1 LTENTK
7 EACAPHAIQMG
18 EFITINASDGDKFE
32 AYLAKPAPGRG
43 PGLIVIQEIFGV
55 NSHIRDVTDRWAK
68 EGYVAIAPDMFWRI
82 EPHFEAG
89 YTPEE
94 AQRARA
100 MRPKFNFDLAV
111 KDLATTLSTL
121 RARPDCTGQAGVV
134 GYCLGGNL
142 AYRAAA
148 QTDVD
153 VAVAYYGGG
162 VDQILDDAKCIRCP
176 IMFHYGEI
184 DTSIPA
190 EAREKTRAALAHHAK
205 ASFYVYP
212 NAGHG
217 FANDA
222 RPVFHEAATEL
233 ARTRTLALLRETI
246 GPKN

>member
-1 LTENTK
+1 VRIF
-7 EACAPHAIQMG
+7 ARVIQMG
-18 EFITINASDGDKFE
+18 EFIAINAHDGGKFE
-32 AYLAKPAPGRG
+32 AYLAKPAAGRG

-55 NSHIRDVTDRWAK
+55 NSHIRDVCERWAK
-68 EGYVAIAPDMFWRI
+68 EGYVALAPDMFWRI

-111 KDLATTLSTL
+111 KDLAATLSAL
-121 RARPDCTGQAGVV
+121 RARPECAGQVGVV

-148 QTDVD
+148 HTDVD
-153 VAVAYYGGG
+153 VAIAYYGGG
-162 VDQILDDAKCIRCP
+162 VEQLLDDAKRIKCP
-176 IMFHYGEI
+176 IMFHYGET
-184 DTSIPA
+184 DASITA

-205 ASFYVYP
+205 ASFFVYP
-212 NAGHG
+212 DAGHG

-222 RPVFHEAATEL
+222 RPVFNQAATQL
-233 ARTRTLALLRETI
+233 ARERTLALLRETI
-246 GPKN
+246 GPKS

>member
-1 LTENTK
+1 M
-7 EACAPHAIQMG
+7 A
-18 EFITINASDGDKFE
+18 EFIAINAHDGGRFD
-32 AYLAKPAPGRG
+32 AYLAKPAAGSG

-55 NSHIRDVTDRWAK
+55 NSHIREVTERWAG

-111 KDLATTLSTL
+111 KDLAATLSAL
-121 RARPDCTGQAGVV
+121 RARPECTGQAGVV

-142 AYRAAA
+142 AYRTAAH
-148 QTDVD
+148 TDVD
-153 VAVAYYGGG
+153 VAIAFYGGG
-162 VDQILDDAKCIRCP
+162 IDQILDDARRIKCP
-176 IMFHYGEI
+176 IMFHYGET
-184 DTSIPA
+184 DASISA
-190 EAREKTRAALAHHAK
+190 EAREKTKAAFAHHAK

-212 NAGHG
+212 DAGHG

-222 RPVFHEAATEL
+222 RPVFNAAATEL
-233 ARTRTLALLRETI
+233 ARTRTIALLRETI
-246 GPKN
+246 GPKS

>member
-1 LTENTK
+1 
-7 EACAPHAIQMG
+7 MG
-18 EFITINASDGDKFE
+18 EFTAINAQDGGQFD
-32 AYLAKPAPGRG
+32 AYLAKPAAGRG

-55 NSHIRDVTDRWAK
+55 NSHIRDVTERWAK
-68 EGYVAIAPDMFWRI
+68 DGYVAIAPDMFWRI

-111 KDLATTLSTL
+111 KDLASTLKAL
-121 RARPDCTGQAGVV
+121 RARPECTGQAGAV

-142 AYRAAA
+142 AYRTAAH
-148 QTDVD
+148 TDVE
-153 VAVAYYGGG
+153 VAIAYYGGG
-162 VDQILDDAKCIRCP
+162 VEQILDDAKRIKCP
-176 IMFHYGEI
+176 IMFHYGET

-190 EAREKTRAALAHHAK
+190 AAREKTKAALAHHAK

-212 NAGHG
+212 DAGHG
-217 FANDA
+217 FANDS
-222 RPVFHEAATEL
+222 RPVFNPAATDL

-246 GPKN
+246 GPKS